1 MTEKLGHKKTMFLT
15 CFTQIVGV
23 IVQVTSKTVAQFTV
37 GRILI
42 YTAVGLVENVT
53 PTYQSEVS
61 PAPLRG
67 FFVGS
72 LQLFLTFGSL
82 IAGIV
87 NNEMAKIATQ
97 AGWMVASGL
106 QALPAVIIIVG
117 LPFTP
122 GMMLYFYIYLMC

>member
-1 MTEKLGHKKTMFLT
+1 MSSVRNKEYDDACHAY
-15 CFTQIVGV
+15 QVP
-23 IVQVTSKTVAQFTV
+23 VQVTSKTVAQFTV

-42 YTAVGLVENVT
+42 YIAVGLVENVT

-61 PAPLRG
+61 PAALRG

-72 LQLFLTFGSL
+72 IQLFLTFGSL

-87 NNEMAKIATQ
+87 NNEMAKHTTQ
-97 AGWMVASGL
+97 TGWMVATAL
-106 QALPAVIIIVG
+106 QALPAVVIMIG

-122 GMMLYFYIYLMC
+122 GMII